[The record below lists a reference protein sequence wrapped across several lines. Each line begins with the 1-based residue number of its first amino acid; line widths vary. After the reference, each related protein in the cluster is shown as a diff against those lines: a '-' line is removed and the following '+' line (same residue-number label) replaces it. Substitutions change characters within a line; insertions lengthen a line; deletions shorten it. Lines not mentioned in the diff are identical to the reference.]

1 LLQAFFEDDSDV
13 DVRAAGSHREDGGVL
28 EFASM
33 FDTLHARPRPHS
45 TGSFEGPADP
55 QDDPPATWDSFSA
68 TCEKEKKTSWSM
80 RTLGGVKVHLLTA
93 WALGLSL
100 GGASEEHQYLLTHTV
115 RLVLRLA
122 ALLHYTASTTSS
134 TGVCGSSRVSQL
146 FSAFLV
152 FLSWDAF
159 HPGGQS
165 RLASVVELTH
175 KLAHLLL
182 SPLPDAWP
190 KGRSGSQFSS
200 QSISSA
206 LRVVRQGA
214 DSLDHAYTLQ
224 QRQVWASAP
233 QGSGKDRPTEL
244 WSSDVYRVPLLQDLN
259 EGGTEF
265 SQSLPV
271 PQRPSSR

>member
-1 LLQAFFEDDSDV
+1 M

-33 FDTLHARPRPHS
+33 FDTLHARPDGGPAGS
-45 TGSFEGPADP
+45 PGGLADPENDPTTTWDFSSATGS
-55 QDDPPATWDSFSA
+55 
-68 TCEKEKKTSWSM
+68 EKKKKKTSL

-93 WALGLSL
+93 WALGLSV

-122 ALLHYTASTTSS
+122 ALLHYTTSTAAGHSGTG
-134 TGVCGSSRVSQL
+134 GVCGSSRVSQL

-159 HPGGQS
+159 HTGGQS
-165 RLASVVELTH
+165 RLGSVVELTQ

-182 SPLPDAWP
+182 SPLPDALP
-190 KGRSGSQFSS
+190 RGRSGSRLSS
-200 QSISSA
+200 QSMSSA
-206 LRVVRQGA
+206 LLVVRQAAG
-214 DSLDHAYTLQ
+214 SLDHAYTLQ

-233 QGSGKDRPTEL
+233 QGSDTDRPTEL

-259 EGGTEF
+259 EGRSAF
-265 SQSLPV
+265 NSQSLPM